1 MIEFVIVLLAKRQF
15 EKRISPMENDK
26 KIKANIIIGS
36 KKTTVSKADANA
48 EAGVLE
54 NVDVE
59 NSPHNRYLKKQV
71 QRALFNS
78 LFDPNDKPQDSG
90 SKNRVEKGTSYRSNI
105 DIASALL
112 FPIMYALFNVIYWYC
127 VM

>member
-1 MIEFVIVLLAKRQF
+1 
-15 EKRISPMENDK
+15 MENDT
-26 KIKANIIIGS
+26 KIKTNIKIGS

-48 EAGVLE
+48 EALD

-90 SKNRVEKGTSYRSNI
+90 SKNRVGKGTSYRSNI

-112 FPIMYALFNVIYWYC
+112 FPIMYAFFNVIYWYC